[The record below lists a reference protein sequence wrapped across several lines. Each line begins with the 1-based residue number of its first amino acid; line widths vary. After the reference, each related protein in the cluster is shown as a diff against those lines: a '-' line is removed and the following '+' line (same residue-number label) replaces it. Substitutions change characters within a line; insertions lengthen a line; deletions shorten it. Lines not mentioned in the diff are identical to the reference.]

1 MVIRFVLGWYR
12 MQLSVNGAKFLPSFR
27 LNIDKG
33 SSWIQ
38 DLSYHTSNFMP
49 KKKQV
54 TLILSCVSVRLQV
67 LSSVHSIRNNLAACY
82 ENVFLSFE
90 L

>member
-1 MVIRFVLGWYR
+1 MNTKVEKTKSDGDSFRSWMVS
-12 MQLSVNGAKFLPSFR
+12 QLSVNGAKFLPSFR

-67 LSSVHSIRNNLAACY
+67 
-82 ENVFLSFE
+82 
-90 L
+90 

>member
-1 MVIRFVLGWYR
+1 MNTKVEKTKSDGDSFRSWMV
-12 MQLSVNGAKFLPSFR
+12 SDAVNGAKFLPSFR

-33 SSWIQ
+33 SCWIQ

-54 TLILSCVSVRLQV
+54 TLILSCVSVRL
-67 LSSVHSIRNNLAACY
+67 
-82 ENVFLSFE
+82 
-90 L
+90 

>member
-33 SSWIQ
+33 SCWIQ

-67 LSSVHSIRNNLAACY
+67 LSSVCTP
-82 ENVFLSFE
+82 FE
-90 L
+90 TTWLHVMRMFFIF

>member
-33 SSWIQ
+33 SSWIRR
-38 DLSYHTSNFMP
+38 S
-49 KKKQV
+49 
-54 TLILSCVSVRLQV
+54 ILS
-67 LSSVHSIRNNLAACY
+67 H
-82 ENVFLSFE
+82 FE
-90 L
+90 LYAEENTGNWLVLDYKFYLQCTPLETTWLHVMRMFFIF

>member
-1 MVIRFVLGWYR
+1 MNTKVEKTKSDGDSFRSWINGWYR

-67 LSSVHSIRNNLAACY
+67 
-82 ENVFLSFE
+82 
-90 L
+90 